1 MQIGVDRGVDVIGE
15 WDMMWYRKF
24 CKIQKKHKYDLVI
37 IDSLDGC
44 NDSNPYEENRREYAL
59 PLKKLARRNGLDFDA
74 CTIIV
79 IHHNTKSGS
88 FRGSSAIRAAV
99 DETWNMRKA
108 TQQEMAERG
117 LMPMSRIV
125 TVEKSRDDR
134 EGVEMTF
141 RLLKDFTYQ
150 IAHLKARE
158 SAVSS
163 PSEHVLDVLRTMREE
178 QRPWTL
184 REICDREDIGGSHLD
199 RANEYA
205 LKKLEQ
211 QQLIQRCAPP
221 EGQTFK
227 GRPPV
232 FYRAVAAPVPGFT
245 SLTRGDT
252 KIPVGKVETPV
263 LESDSS
269 FPKGFGKGGFRKSP
283 EAGVTPEIADETQ
296 ATQKE
301 AGTFPK
307 GDFSESRRKTQT
319 PVAVEDLDFSESS
332 RVIREF
338 PSAERLKQLQDE
350 AKEFWG

>member
-1 MQIGVDRGVDVIGE
+1 
-15 WDMMWYRKF
+15 
-24 CKIQKKHKYDLVI
+24 
-37 IDSLDGC
+37 
-44 NDSNPYEENRREYAL
+44 
-59 PLKKLARRNGLDFDA
+59 LKKLARRNGLDFHA

-108 TQQEMAERG
+108 TQQEVAERG

-150 IAHLKARE
+150 IRHLKARE
-158 SAVSS
+158 SAINS
-163 PSEHVLDVLRTMREE
+163 PSEHVLNVLRTMREE

-221 EGQTFK
+221 EDQSFK

-232 FYRAVAAPVPGFT
+232 FYKAVAAPVPGFT

-263 LESDSS
+263 LEDDLS
-269 FPKGFGKGGFRKSP
+269 FPKGFGKGEFRKSP
-283 EAGVTPEIADETQ
+283 EAGVAPEVADETQ
-296 ATQKE
+296 ATQEE
-301 AGTFPK
+301 AGAFPK

-319 PVAVEDLDFSESS
+319 PVAVKDLEFSDSP
-332 RVIREF
+332 RVIRESF
-338 PSAERLKQLQDE
+338 TEERLKQLQSD
-350 AKEFWG
+350 AASFWE